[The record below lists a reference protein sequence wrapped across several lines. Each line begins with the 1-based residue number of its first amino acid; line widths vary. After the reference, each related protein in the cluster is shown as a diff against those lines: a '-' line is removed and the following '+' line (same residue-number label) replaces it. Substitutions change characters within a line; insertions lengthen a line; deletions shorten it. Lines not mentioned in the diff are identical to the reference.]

1 MSTLFEDLTLK
12 AEKDLVPG
20 AARAMDCQRIRPV
33 TPTALAYQQDVQSIL
48 NCKAYSRYMDKTQV
62 IYLVQ
67 HDHVTRR
74 ALHVQLVS
82 HLARTIGR
90 LLHLN
95 VDLIEAIALGHDVG
109 HPPFGHEGEEY
120 LSQISIVYGEGP
132 FAHAVQSCRL
142 LETIEPLDLG
152 LAVYDGFLCH
162 DGGLQET
169 HLIPIQDKTWQKHH
183 EECEHKRLHPESSI
197 TPMTLEGC
205 LVKICDTISYSVRDL
220 EDALR
225 WNLLTPDQI
234 PTSPFGRS
242 PQNILD
248 HLTEDLLRESLGHPW
263 IRISE
268 ESDYL
273 LRTLRKLNYTHFYF
287 HPMLKKESERI
298 KTSYQILCDF
308 LLNQHAELGI
318 NSYLFEHFLGTKSPA
333 YNESVTPARA
343 VIDFV
348 AGMTDGFFLR
358 TLKSC
363 VVPGSIELP

>member
-1 MSTLFEDLTLK
+1 MSTLLETL
-12 AEKDLVPG
+12 AMQSQEQLAPS
-20 AARAMDCQRIRPV
+20 AARSMDCQRLQY
-33 TPTALAYQQDVQSIL
+33 TPPSALAYQQDVHNIL

-90 LLHLN
+90 LLQLN
-95 VDLIEAIALGHDVG
+95 MDLIEAISLGHDVG

-120 LSQISIVYGEGP
+120 LSQISIAFGEGP
-132 FAHAVQSCRL
+132 FAHSAQSCRL
-142 LETIEPLDLG
+142 LHIIEPLHLG

-162 DGGLQET
+162 DGGLKET
-169 HLIPIQDKTWQKHH
+169 HLIPCKNKSWEQHH
-183 EECEHKRLHPESSI
+183 EECLYKRLHPDSSI

-205 LVKICDTISYSVRDL
+205 LVKLCDTISYCVRDL

-225 WNLLTPDQI
+225 WHLITPDEI
-234 PTSPFGRS
+234 PESPCGKS
-242 PQNILD
+242 PQDIL
-248 HLTEDLLRESLGHPW
+248 HYFIEDILRESKGHPW
-263 IRISE
+263 IRISQ
-268 ESDYL
+268 ESEQL
-273 LRTLRKLNYTHFYF
+273 LRTLRNLNFTHFYF
-287 HPMLKKESERI
+287 HPLLKQESERI
-298 KTSYQILCDF
+298 QHSYQILCDF
-308 LLNQHAELGI
+308 LLREHAERDME
-318 NSYLFEHFLGTKSPA
+318 SFLFQHFLSSKSQE
-333 YNESVTPARA
+333 YCKSVTPARA

-363 VVPGSIELP
+363 LIPGSIELS

>member
-1 MSTLFEDLTLK
+1 MSTCFEDLSLK
-12 AEKDLVPG
+12 AQADLAPS
-20 AARAMDCQRIRPV
+20 AACATDCQRMHP
-33 TPTALAYQQDVQSIL
+33 TPPSALAYQRDVQSIL

-67 HDHVTRR
+67 HDHITRR

-82 HLARTIGR
+82 HLARTLGK
-90 LLHLN
+90 LLGLN
-95 VDLIEAIALGHDVG
+95 VDLIEAISLGHDVG

-120 LSQISIVYGEGP
+120 LSQISIAWGEGP

-142 LETIEPLDLG
+142 LETIEPLNLG

-162 DGGLQET
+162 DGGLKET
-169 HLIPIQDKTWQKHH
+169 HLIPVKDKNWQKHH
-183 EECEHKRLHPESSI
+183 EECEYKRLNPDVSI

-225 WNLLTPDQI
+225 WNLLQADQV
-234 PTSPFGRS
+234 PESPFGKS
-242 PQNILD
+242 PQSILD
-248 HLTEDLLRESLGHPW
+248 HLSEDLLRESVDKPW
-263 IRISE
+263 IRISQ
-268 ESDYL
+268 ESDHL
-273 LRTLRKLNYTHFYF
+273 LRTLRKLNYKHFYF

-298 KTSYQILCDF
+298 RTGYQILCDF
-308 LLNQHAELGI
+308 LLNEHASLGI
-318 NSYLFEHFLGTKSPA
+318 NSHLFQHFLVTKNEA
-333 YNESVTPARA
+333 YNASVTPARA

-363 VVPGSIELP
+363 VVPGSIELS